1 MQILFSM
8 LSGALNECKYYVYA
22 VLAAEDI
29 PVNAVRKSNDDMQI
43 I

>member
-8 LSGALNECKYYVYA
+8 LSGAPNEFKHYVYA
-22 VLAAEDI
+22 VYAEGEI
-29 PVNAVRKSNDDMQI
+29 PVNVRRKSNDDMQI